1 MQNFEIFLFMPYLY
15 SFDMKQCFAK
25 MCSAEKLVKQKLVK
39 ALLPTKRF
47 GGLVLS
53 PKGTQTVSPTD
64 RKYIEKYGLA
74 VVDCSWNK
82 LDEINFHTLPSGRNR
97 LLPFLV
103 AANTINYGRPCKL
116 NCAEAFCAAL
126 YICGYKEEA
135 ARIIEPFPYGQEF
148 IKINQDLL
156 EAYSQCTSSE
166 EIITVQ
172 NGYISSIKNR
182 KKE

>member
-1 MQNFEIFLFMPYLY
+1 MPHLY

-25 MCSAEKLVKQKLVK
+25 MCSAEKLVKQKQVK
-39 ALLPTKRF
+39 ALQPTKRF

-74 VVDCSWNK
+74 VVDCSWNRV
-82 LDEINFHTLPSGRNR
+82 DEIDFRTLPSMRNR

-126 YICGYKEEA
+126 YICGYKEKAVEV
-135 ARIIEPFPYGQEF
+135 IEPFSYGQEF
-148 IKINQDLL
+148 IKINQTLL
-156 EAYSQCTSSE
+156 DTYSRCTSAD
-166 EIITVQ
+166 EIIAAQ
-172 NGYISSIKNR
+172 NEYISAIKNT